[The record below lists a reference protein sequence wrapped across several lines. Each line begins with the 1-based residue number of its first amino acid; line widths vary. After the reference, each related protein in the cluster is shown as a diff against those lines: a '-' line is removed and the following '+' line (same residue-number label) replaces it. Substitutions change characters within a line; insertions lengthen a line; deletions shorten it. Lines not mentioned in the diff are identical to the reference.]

1 MWAGSLFTAW
11 PLRPEAE
18 PGLFH
23 CSWEG
28 VGVIKVPFW
37 LRMAENHCDKAMVIG
52 FCGDSISEQ
61 ENFANQWMLRTT
73 KCVSFLFLPFKKHVV
88 SCRMRYSAPRLYRR
102 LWFKG
107 IWYTLIS
114 LRVGDSLFFFGFEG
128 IYSIRR
134 IILIYLHT
142 YSHIIHIC
150 VFIDIHRL
158 NCTGNIADT
167 VKCSP

>member
-1 MWAGSLFTAW
+1 MEGHGIKYWCEQDPCLQRGHW
-11 PLRPEAE
+11 DQRPST
-18 PGLFH
+18 PSLFH

-52 FCGDSISEQ
+52 FCGDSVSEQ
-61 ENFANQWMLRTT
+61 ENFANQWMLRTI

-88 SCRMRYSAPRLYRR
+88 SCRMRYSAPGLYWR

-107 IWYTLIS
+107 IWYTIIS
-114 LRVGDSLFFFGFEG
+114 LRVGDSLFFLGFDG

-134 IILIYLHT
+134 VILVYLST
-142 YSHIIHIC
+142 YLQPYNTYMC
-150 VFIDIHRL
+150 VYRY
-158 NCTGNIADT
+158 T
-167 VKCSP
+167 